1 LKLLFLAIAV
11 GLLTAHATAQQ
22 QAALHASDA
31 TNHTYLGRSVSLSGT
46 TMLVGAGRTT
56 TPAVVQGSAYVF
68 VASGPSWSQQ
78 AKLLPNDPQNNAH
91 FGSVVGL
98 SGETAAIGAPSGY
111 LTVQG
116 ANQGAAYAFVRSGTS
131 WAQEAKLTASDAA
144 VADMLG
150 YSIAIDAD
158 TIVAGAPFRDDLGSN
173 SGAAYVFVRSGS
185 TWSQQAKLLA
195 SDGAAGDQFGGSVT
209 IQGDTL
215 VVGAPRDD
223 GTGPDLGS
231 AYVFVRSGSSW
242 TEQAKLSASDAAAG
256 DAFGR
261 SLSVFGEAVVI
272 GANQKNEHGLRSG
285 AAYVFDRSGS
295 TWTQQAKLVPS
306 DGSAFADFGRSVSMG
321 SGAILVGACQDKVSG
336 RGSGSAYLFI
346 GSSWA
351 WTQDRKLTPAVSAAG
366 DFFGVSVSLSGG
378 MAAIGAHSS
387 DDVFVDAGTAYP
399 FTVEPPGVP
408 FCGPDGILTTA
419 CPCANP
425 PAGPHRGCDN
435 KNLTGGATLDG
446 YGVASVSSS
455 SLFFVTSGEV
465 PTAFSILLQG
475 STATVGSQFGHG
487 VRCLGAFKRLY
498 SRLAV
503 AGSVTMPA
511 GLEPSIPVRSA
522 ALSAPIPP
530 GSTRWYQ
537 VYYRDNSSAFGG
549 PPSCQDMAFRL
560 NITDGQ
566 AVLWGP

>member
-1 LKLLFLAIAV
+1 MKYLTIVMTVGSLASLAS
-11 GLLTAHATAQQ
+11 AQQ
-22 QAALHASDA
+22 QAALHAGDA
-31 TNHTYLGRSVSLSGT
+31 SANNYLGRSVSLSGT
-46 TMLVGAGRTT
+46 TMLVGAGHTS
-56 TPAVVQGSAYVF
+56 TPALVHGSAYVF
-68 VASGPSWSQQ
+68 VASGSSWSQQ
-78 AKLLPNDPQNNAH
+78 AKLLPSAPLNNAH

-98 SGETAAIGAPSGY
+98 SGETAAIGAPSAY
-111 LTVQG
+111 LTAQG
-116 ANQGAAYAFVRSGTS
+116 ANQGAAYAFVRSGTTWS
-131 WAQEAKLTASDAA
+131 QQAMLSASDAA
-144 VADMLG
+144 VGDMLG
-150 YSIAIDAD
+150 SSIAIDAD
-158 TIVAGAPFRDDLGSN
+158 TIVAGAPYRDDLGTD
-173 SGAAYVFVRSGS
+173 SGAAYVFVRSGT

-195 SDGAAGDQFGGSVT
+195 SDGATGDQFGGSVT
-209 IQGDTL
+209 LQGDTL

-223 GTGPDLGS
+223 GAGADMGS
-231 AYVFVRSGSSW
+231 AYVFVRSGSTW
-242 TEQAKLSASDAAAG
+242 TEQAKLSATDAAAG

-261 SLSVFGEAVVI
+261 SASVSGESVVI
-272 GANQKNEHGLRSG
+272 GANRKKEHGINSG
-285 AAYVFDRSGS
+285 AAYVFDRSG
-295 TWTQQAKLVPS
+295 TVWTQQAKLVPS
-306 DGSAFADFGRSVSMG
+306 DGSAFADFGRSVAMNG
-321 SGAILVGACQDKVSG
+321 GAILVGACLDKVTG

-346 GSSWA
+346 GSAWA

-378 MAAIGAHSS
+378 TAAVGAHSS
-387 DDVFVDAGTAYP
+387 DDGFVNAGTAYA

-408 FCGPDGILTTA
+408 FCGPDGILTIA

-446 YGVASVSSS
+446 YGVASVASS

-475 STATVGSQFGHG
+475 STATGGSQFGHG

-498 SRLAV
+498 SKLAV
-503 AGSVTMPA
+503 AGSVTMPS
-511 GLEPSIPVRSA
+511 GLEPPIPVRSA
-522 ALSAPIPP
+522 ALSAPIAP

-549 PPSCQDMAFRL
+549 PPQCQDMAYRL

-566 AVLWGP
+566 EVLWGP